1 MAFKAVGVAT
11 SSILTI
17 QFATSSGSSYLVN
30 ADATPTLT
38 ISTGGSVV
46 STITTATNTSTGAY
60 SAAWTP
66 AIAGEH
72 SLLWSFAVEGVSYS
86 SSDTI
91 FVLTAAS
98 STDVSDAPDVGTAN
112 TCLITGTFIDAAG
125 DFLSGI
131 RVRFSPDLAASR
143 LSGVGFIA
151 SDLTAT
157 SGANGQVSFAAVRGI
172 VGLLTISG
180 TDLVRR
186 VTIPSQTAVDLFD
199 LASTGPD
206 LLEVQ
211 ELELLDLP
219 RRS

>member
-1 MAFKAVGVAT
+1 MAFKAVGIAT

-17 QFATSSGSSYLVN
+17 QFTTSSGSSYLVN

-66 AIAGEH
+66 AVAGEH
-72 SLLWSFAVEGVSYS
+72 SLVWSFAVEEVSYS

-98 STDVSDAPDVGTAN
+98 STDVPDAPDVGTAN

-125 DFLSGI
+125 DFLSGV

-143 LSGVGFIA
+143 LSGVGFVA
-151 SDLTAT
+151 ADLTAT

-186 VTIPSQTAVDLFD
+186 VTIPSQTSVDLFD

>member
-17 QFATSSGSSYLVN
+17 QFTTSSGSSYLVN

-46 STITTATNTSTGAY
+46 STRTTATKTSTGVY
-60 SAAWTP
+60 SATWTP
-66 AIAGEH
+66 AAAGEYT
-72 SLLWSFAVEGVSYS
+72 LLWSFAVEGVDYS

-91 FVLTAAS
+91 FALTASS

-125 DFLSGI
+125 DFLSGVK
-131 RVRFSPDLAASR
+131 VRFSPDLAQSR
-143 LSGVGFIA
+143 LTGVGFVA
-151 SDLTAT
+151 EDLTAE
-157 SGANGQVSFAAVRGI
+157 SAANGQLSFSAVRGL

-180 TDLVRR
+180 TNLVRR
-186 VTIPSQTAVDLFD
+186 VTIPSQTTVDIFD

-211 ELELLDLP
+211 ELELLELP

>member
-1 MAFKAVGVAT
+1 VVA
-11 SSILTI
+11 
-17 QFATSSGSSYLVN
+17 
-30 ADATPTLT
+30 
-38 ISTGGSVV
+38 
-46 STITTATNTSTGAY
+46 
-60 SAAWTP
+60 
-66 AIAGEH
+66 
-72 SLLWSFAVEGVSYS
+72 GVSYS

-91 FVLTAAS
+91 SVLTAAS

-143 LSGVGFIA
+143 LIGVGFVA
-151 SDLTAT
+151 ADLTAT
-157 SGANGQVSFAAVRGI
+157 STANGQISFSAVRGI

>member
-17 QFATSSGSSYLVN
+17 QFTTSSGSSYLVN

-46 STITTATNTSTGAY
+46 STITTATNTSTGVY
-60 SAAWTP
+60 SATWTP
-66 AIAGEH
+66 AAAGEYT
-72 SLLWSFAVEGVSYS
+72 LLWSFAVEGVDYS

-91 FVLTAAS
+91 FALTASS

-125 DFLSGI
+125 DFLSGVK
-131 RVRFSPDLAASR
+131 VRFSPDLAQSR
-143 LSGVGFIA
+143 LTGVGFVA
-151 SDLTAT
+151 EDLTAE
-157 SGANGQVSFAAVRGI
+157 SAANGQLSFSAVRGL

-180 TDLVRR
+180 TNLVRR
-186 VTIPSQTAVDLFD
+186 VTIPSQTTVDIFD

-211 ELELLDLP
+211 ELELLELP